1 MSSDLS
7 VLLHALD
14 AVGLPVFVADRTGRC
29 AFANSDLFSL
39 IGYPNADSLR
49 IVDFWPLFDARP
61 RSDGEFRAE
70 LATTSGEPMPVKLR
84 SQTLPDGACVFA
96 VTHGGANATQERGL
110 HSQRLET
117 LGVLAGGIA
126 HDFNNVLTGFLG
138 HVAYLRTILPGQ
150 GAHVESLKALEDGAR
165 KAAGMTQQILNFSK
179 LDASGGP
186 VKVDV
191 ADLVKRCCSLLSRT
205 ISPSYR
211 ITFELP
217 DEPVYTS
224 IVEAEL
230 AQVIF
235 NLVINARD
243 AIKDAGD
250 IVVQV
255 QATDQEVRL
264 AVRDNGCGMPPEVRI
279 RIFEPYYSTKRDKGT
294 GLGLS
299 MVDNIVRNARGRVE
313 VDSEVGRGTTM
324 KVFLQRAA
332 KPSSSQTAPQAA
344 TSGSG
349 KILVVDDESSVRTVL
364 QLSLE
369 RLGYSVTA
377 VENGNLA
384 LDRYVAEGG
393 FDLVILDMIMPELS
407 GAEVFKRLK
416 QIDGDVAVL
425 VSSGFASEDEINKIL
440 RDGGR
445 GFIQKPYTIEDL
457 SQVVRRSLRQ
467 AE

>member
-7 VLLHALD
+7 ILLHALD
-14 AVGLPVFVADRTGRC
+14 SMGLPLFIVDRAGRC
-29 AFANSDLFSL
+29 VFANSDLFSL
-39 IGYPNADSLR
+39 IGYPNADGLMAK
-49 IVDFWPLFDARP
+49 DFWVQFEGRP
-61 RSDGEFRAE
+61 KGDGEFRAE
-70 LATTSGEPMPVKLR
+70 LLTTSGESVPVKLR
-84 SQTLPDGACVFA
+84 AQMLPEGGCAFA
-96 VTHGGANATQERGL
+96 VTHGGANATNERGL

-150 GAHVESLKALEDGAR
+150 GQHVESLKALEDGAR

-186 VKVDV
+186 VKVEV

-211 ITFELP
+211 LSFELP
-217 DEPVYTS
+217 EEALFTS

-243 AIKDAGD
+243 AIKDSGE
-250 IVVQV
+250 IVVCV
-255 QATDQEVRL
+255 SRVADEVVL
-264 AVRDNGCGMPPEVRI
+264 AVRDNGCGMPVDVKD
-279 RIFEPYYSTKRDKGT
+279 RIFEPYFSTKRDKGT

-299 MVDNIVRNARGRVE
+299 TVASIVRNARGRIEVE
-313 VDSEVGRGTTM
+313 SVVGRGTTM
-324 KVFLQRAA
+324 KVFLPRCG
-332 KPSSSQTAPQAA
+332 KPVAQATAPQATA
-344 TSGSG
+344 GSG

-369 RLGYSVTA
+369 RLGYSVVA

-384 LDRYVAEGG
+384 LDRYVEDGG

-416 QIDGDVAVL
+416 QIDNDVAVL

-445 GFIQKPYTIEDL
+445 GFIQKPYTIEEL
-457 SQVVRRSLRQ
+457 SQIVRKSLSP